1 MHTDRQRRSE
11 EQLPLGGHRRAQQCG
26 KRGSESTDAE
36 RKHNRRSS
44 QTWHNRRHTRHSGID
59 HRYRSGR
66 PRFQRQ
72 FLGRPTV
79 SGSQTC
85 RIFFPMS
92 MTYEERSSYDISVR
106 VLKYALA
113 ALIQGIA
120 SAIRHQLFEHA
131 SHCFYSIHQIIQLR
145 KLSLGERSPAFRSAS
160 DIAETKEQ
168 VSDFSQCKTELTRTL
183 NDC

>member
-1 MHTDRQRRSE
+1 
-11 EQLPLGGHRRAQQCG
+11 
-26 KRGSESTDAE
+26 
-36 RKHNRRSS
+36 
-44 QTWHNRRHTRHSGID
+44 
-59 HRYRSGR
+59 
-66 PRFQRQ
+66 
-72 FLGRPTV
+72 
-79 SGSQTC
+79 
-85 RIFFPMS
+85 MS

-145 KLSLGERSPAFRSAS
+145 KLSLGEHSPAFRSAS

>member
-1 MHTDRQRRSE
+1 
-11 EQLPLGGHRRAQQCG
+11 
-26 KRGSESTDAE
+26 
-36 RKHNRRSS
+36 
-44 QTWHNRRHTRHSGID
+44 
-59 HRYRSGR
+59 
-66 PRFQRQ
+66 
-72 FLGRPTV
+72 
-79 SGSQTC
+79 
-85 RIFFPMS
+85 MS

-168 VSDFSQCKTELTRTL
+168 VPDRWSHGDLFILGRSRAILK
-183 NDC
+183 